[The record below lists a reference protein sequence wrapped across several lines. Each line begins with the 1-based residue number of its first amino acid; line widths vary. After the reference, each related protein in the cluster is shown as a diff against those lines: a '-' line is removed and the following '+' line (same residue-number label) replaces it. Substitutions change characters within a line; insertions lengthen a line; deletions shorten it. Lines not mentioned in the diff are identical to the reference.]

1 MKINTIISVAA
12 VCGCITIA
20 TAADEALKPE
30 PEKAPPSEVSLSEAE
45 KGEEDEESL
54 VSAEFKFG
62 LDSRYMTYGVMDG
75 KDPIVRLS
83 GYLTFFDWWYFG
95 GEMLFDVTKGN
106 GKRGPYGWGNRAG
119 KYTTI
124 DAQTGIAHK
133 FDLGKTLGML
143 GVDFYYTYEYV
154 ARHHG
159 TMNDTQY
166 LDVELKLDDLFLEP
180 KLWIERDLLADEGTY
195 VNLELGHTI
204 PLIGEGKDAKLTFK
218 PSFAQGFGNT
228 QRTRG
233 YALAADHGGVMDS
246 TIKGQLEWKFAE
258 GFSLEAYVAYS
269 DYWFDRTL
277 RHGARGYNGAWGGSN
292 NRSWNFYG
300 GVFLKYEF

>member
-1 MKINTIISVAA
+1 
-12 VCGCITIA
+12 
-20 TAADEALKPE
+20 
-30 PEKAPPSEVSLSEAE
+30 
-45 KGEEDEESL
+45 
-54 VSAEFKFG
+54 
-62 LDSRYMTYGVMDG
+62 MDG
-75 KDPIVRLS
+75 KDPIVRMN
-83 GYLTFFDWWYFG
+83 GYVTFLDWWYIG

-124 DAQTGIAHK
+124 DIQTGIAHE
-133 FDLGKTLGML
+133 FDLGNQLGKL

-154 ARHHG
+154 TRHHD

-166 LDVELKLDDLFLEP
+166 LDVEFKLKDLFLEP

-218 PSFAQGFGNT
+218 PSIAQGLGNT

-233 YALAADHGGVMDS
+233 YALANDHGGLMDS
-246 TIKGQLEWKFAE
+246 TIKGEFVWKFTDNL
-258 GFSLEAYVAYS
+258 SLSAYVAYC

-277 RHGARGYNGAWGGSN
+277 RHGAREYNGAWGGSN
-292 NRSWNFYG
+292 DRSWNFYG
-300 GVFLKYEF
+300 GVFLKLEF